1 MMFYSNTCQYRRSTR
16 DGLVLLVVLG
26 MLGLFSLLA
35 ISYLTISGASRSS
48 SQSLV
53 RAKLQN
59 IPTANFSEDIIRKI
73 VRGDKNIASAF
84 HGHSLLEDVYGRDP
98 IEGTF
103 ATSTTTPPQVV
114 TLNLANTVGF
124 VSVNLNPRVSIT
136 PDTMRLS
143 TEVGG
148 ESFLSAAAETYSG
161 RLITILDGPLKGQ
174 TYRILTYTGNEV
186 APNFS
191 IIIDL
196 SDTDGNVS
204 SDLPSNAGITAG
216 ESIQSIVSSGRVAR
230 LFTTAG
236 DTPYSFIINDLP
248 FNGLGYGVELNNRHP
263 NYGNLDQALVIPNA
277 RLADATGN
285 PVDLKYADSQE
296 SFPIALLPNYD
307 YLTTSEIS
315 GSLGVGQGNIEV
327 NGSTNEGYDVADFRD
342 YFLAHYHA
350 ASQPTGNLLISEI
363 TPSFHRPELV
373 NYIFQYYGELC
384 NGNASSLTPDQV
396 VRMVTL
402 IDYACARPLSY
413 VLEKSSNPP
422 ATRTILAKNVNFT
435 GRNDTYAIP
444 SLELDLAN
452 WPGTEVTKLQLWVKA
467 LIAGGPDNVAN
478 AAWDVDNDGDLTAD
492 SVWVD
497 PGLPIVTSPDGK
509 YLKALAATLI
519 LDMDGRV
526 NVNVSGDRKQLD
538 AGAAYR
544 TRAQLGNDL
553 SMSRVDPVAGLT
565 QVFLPQGLGYGP
577 ADISLNHLFNN
588 TLLGNR
594 TNQVFNARYRNR
606 ETPFPSPGVY
616 DAANPLVSNDTIGRF
631 FQQRGFFYQNDGR
644 VIGLRQARRTRA
656 GTGVDKLGNLR
667 MSDSNVTGELAN
679 DFVDDTYEV
688 ASLNKSGSDEM
699 FDLTELESILRRF
712 DYDVSNLP
720 DRLKSIFTTNVD
732 TTQAIYKSLAK
743 SITTR
748 SVELRH
754 PNLAALS
761 LHQSYGGVDFPR
773 SNFTGGATV
782 SVLPVPTAPAERFVS
797 NGRIDGSMMRWI
809 QLLHAEKYPAAPTRL
824 SIADI
829 RRLFPIE
836 FQKLSKLDLNK
847 GFGNG
852 RDGSA
857 DGQIDEP
864 FELGRPV
871 GTYAENIAYPNQADT
886 QHVMNDFGFQYSGSA
901 AIPGVT
907 PDEKRVYVTALDSRK
922 VFARQLYCLAQLLVA
937 PDYPFAGVNQ
947 ADGVAVYQA
956 RRARELAQWA
966 INVVDFRDNDAA
978 MTRFEYDVNPFL
990 RDGGDTDVWVPKP
1003 GDVVWGMEFPELVL
1017 TETLAFHDKRVKNT
1031 RNDNN
1036 PSITGADK
1044 EHNPGNPMSDPS
1056 TDQLRTPQGS
1066 LFLEVFCPRSTELVN
1081 QPTGSNLGLP
1091 PSSLYDNSTNPP
1103 RLNLAVRAPDAL
1115 DATNQNGV
1123 PVFRIGISEPY
1134 RSNPIANELNV
1145 TDHPANI
1152 STFADLH
1159 RLSFQTSEFSNSQ
1172 SGANPFTTGLSSDL
1186 SVPGSRFFLDRI
1198 VWFANLSGATLT
1210 VPDLRPAANKAFRV
1224 YYNKAGTP
1232 VQLAGGQHLVIG
1244 PRNLTYI
1251 GNTGRSIASTDLI
1264 ASPPTFNIGDPH
1276 QTINLQSANMVRDL
1290 AGINYP
1296 TPPNAGTPLF
1306 MVAATGRPTSWPTDI
1321 GINISEPHPTPTTH
1335 YSDSRAKYNLDPSL
1349 PDDIYV
1355 DPASVNNTL
1364 PDVPFDYDR
1373 LVNPI
1378 LARSDLGMTDPDDRK
1393 RTGTYPNERVAYLQR
1408 LADPQLPYHEIFN
1421 PYITIDWMTIDLTVF
1436 NGEDTVGNDPEEGA
1450 TPTPT
1455 IAFQSRYKDG
1465 ARVSEMLPN
1474 AAINPPPAP
1483 ATLNAR
1489 LVNGTTA
1496 QTGVS
1501 VFSPSTASLWRSVEN
1516 VASDAFF
1523 RYELGHANAA
1533 WKTASPFSSVSLGYL
1548 NVGRQNNTTDP
1559 LACDGFGVP
1568 AAATPGSFQ
1577 GTPPAPQGGL
1587 TWLNRPFANPYELMM
1602 VPMTSP
1608 GQFSICYDAPK
1619 VTGTTIATGQYS
1631 VGATQVPKAQL
1642 PKPFGYLPAFFMSD
1656 EFRAD
1661 RQTTAPLNRVWQ
1673 NHTATTNSKGSD
1685 LSLLLELVET
1695 PPPYADEQRW
1705 IYPGVIQT
1713 GTLVGR
1719 MGKYLAT
1726 SSFTNAYRTS
1736 GKINLNTLATKDTWD
1751 ALEWNYDQ
1759 RSRDTTTNPSPSL
1772 PAWNAF
1778 QNSRRGYAIPTAATR
1793 PPNSLFDS
1801 TDYTNQMN
1809 RRLNAAL
1816 PTTFANAYQSGF
1828 SSNIQV
1834 SPQPTVTAETD
1845 SLRRKRPVSI
1855 GVLRP
1860 IQTASPSA
1868 DDPSQ
1873 FSADLAPTT
1882 VSTTPEPRVVQAAAE
1897 QPFVSYQHA
1906 MRLPN
1911 LTTNQS
1917 NVFAVWITIGLFEYD
1932 PVEGIGREYVGPSG
1946 VPQRS
1951 KSFYVVDRSIP
1962 VGFAPGK
1969 QYNTDKTILLRRKV
1983 SE

>member
-35 ISYLTISGASRSS
+35 ISYLTITGASRSS

-59 IPTANFSEDIIRKI
+59 IPTADFSEEIIRKI
-73 VRGDKNIASAF
+73 VRGDKNITSAF

-98 IEGTF
+98 IAGTF
-103 ATSTTTPPQVV
+103 ATTTTTPPQAV

-136 PDTMRLS
+136 PDTMRLG

-161 RLITILDGPLKGQ
+161 RLLTILDGPLKGQ

-196 SDTDGNVS
+196 SDTIGNAS
-204 SDLPSNAGITAG
+204 SDLPSNAGVTGG
-216 ESIQSIVSSGRVAR
+216 ESIQSIVGSGRAAR
-230 LFTTAG
+230 LFTTTG

-248 FNGLGYGVELNNRHP
+248 FNGLGYGVELDRTHP
-263 NYGNLDQALVIPNA
+263 NYGNLDQARVVPNTQ
-277 RLADATGN
+277 LLPPSGG
-285 PVDLKYADSQE
+285 VLDLRYQPGRE

-307 YLTTSEIS
+307 YLTSSEIS
-315 GSLGVGQGNIEV
+315 GSLGLGQGNTEV

-342 YFLAHYHA
+342 YFLAHYQA
-350 ASQPTGNLLISEI
+350 ASQTTGNLLISEI

-373 NYIFQYYGELC
+373 NYIFQFYGELC
-384 NGNASSLTPDQV
+384 NGNPTALTQTQLI
-396 VRMVTL
+396 RMVTL

-413 VLEKSSNPP
+413 VIRNGSNNVL
-422 ATRTILAKNVNFT
+422 ISKNPDFT
-435 GRNDTYAIP
+435 GRNDAFAIP
-444 SLELDLAN
+444 SLDIDFAN
-452 WPGTEVTKLQLWVKA
+452 WPGTEVNKLQLWVKA
-467 LIAGGPDNVAN
+467 LIAGGPDTVAT
-478 AAWDVDNDGDLTAD
+478 AAWDIDNDGDLTAD

-497 PGLPIVTSPDGK
+497 PGLPIVTASDGK

-526 NVNVSGDRKQLD
+526 NVNVAGDRKQLD

-553 SMSRVDPVAGLT
+553 SMSRVDPVAGLA

-606 ETPFPSPGVY
+606 ETPFPSAGVY
-616 DAANPLVSNDTIGRF
+616 DSTNPTVSNDTIGRF

-644 VIGLRQARRTRA
+644 VIGLQQARRTRSA
-656 GTGVDKLGNLR
+656 AGVDRLGNLR
-667 MSDSNVTGELAN
+667 MSDSDVTGDIAN

-699 FDLTELESILRRF
+699 FELTELESILRRF

-773 SNFTGGATV
+773 SNFTGTATV
-782 SVLPVPTAPAERFVS
+782 PVLPVPTAPAERFVN

-809 QLLHAEKYPAAPTRL
+809 QLLHAEKYPGAPRL

-847 GFGNG
+847 SFGNG
-852 RDGSA
+852 RDGSS

-864 FELGRPV
+864 FELGRTV
-871 GTYAENIAYPNQADT
+871 GTYAENISYPNQADT
-886 QHVMNDFGFQYSGSA
+886 QHLMADFGFQYSGTA

-907 PDEKRVYVTALDSRK
+907 PDEKRVYVTSLDSRK
-922 VFARQLYCLAQLLVA
+922 VFARQLYCLAQLIVA
-937 PDYPFAGVNQ
+937 PDYPFAGVSQ
-947 ADGVAVYQA
+947 SDGLALYQA

-990 RDGGDTDVWVPKP
+990 RDGADTDVWVPKP

-1031 RNDNN
+1031 RNDSN

-1081 QPTGSNLGLP
+1081 QPAGSNLGLP

-1134 RSNPIANELNV
+1134 RSAPIANELNV

-1198 VWFANLSGATLT
+1198 VWFANVSGATLT

-1276 QTINLQSANMVRDL
+1276 QTINLQSASMVRDL

-1378 LARSDLGMTDPDDRK
+1378 LARSDIGMTDPDDRK
-1393 RTGTYPNERVAYLQR
+1393 RTGTYLNERVAYLQR

-1436 NGEDTVGNDPEEGA
+1436 NGEDTIGNDPEEGS

-1465 ARVSEMLPN
+1465 ARVSDMLPS
-1474 AAINPPPAP
+1474 AAINPAPAP
-1483 ATLNAR
+1483 GTLNAR

-1501 VFSPSTASLWRSVEN
+1501 VFSPSTASLWRSTEN

-1568 AAATPGSFQ
+1568 AAATPGCFQ
-1577 GTPPAPQGGL
+1577 GTPQSPQGGL
-1587 TWLNRPFANPYELMM
+1587 TWLNRPFANPNELMM
-1602 VPMTSP
+1602 VPTTSP
-1608 GQFSICYDAPK
+1608 GQFSICYDTPRF
-1619 VTGTTIATGQYS
+1619 TGGLIATGQYS
-1631 VGATQVPKAQL
+1631 VGTTIVPKAQL

-1661 RQTTAPLNRVWQ
+1661 RQITAPFNRVWQ
-1673 NHTATTNSKGSD
+1673 THTTITNSKGSD

-1705 IYPGVIQT
+1705 IYPGIIQT

-1726 SSFTNAYRTS
+1726 TSFTNNYRTS

-1759 RSRDTTTNPSPSL
+1759 RSRDTTIPGASQAT
-1772 PAWNAF
+1772 WNAF
-1778 QNSRRGYAIPTAATR
+1778 QDARRGYVVPATPVIPPR
-1793 PPNSLFDS
+1793 SLF
-1801 TDYTNQMN
+1801 TNINDLN
-1809 RRLNAAL
+1809 RRLNSAV
-1816 PTTFANAYQSGF
+1816 PTTFTNPYQSGF
-1828 SSNIQV
+1828 SANIQV

-1845 SLRRKRPVSI
+1845 SLRKKRPVSV

-1860 IQTASPSA
+1860 QFQTTPPTA
-1868 DDPSQ
+1868 DDPAQ
-1873 FSADLAPTT
+1873 FSADLDPITLGTT
-1882 VSTTPEPRVVQAAAE
+1882 ANPRVARAASE
-1897 QPFVSYQHA
+1897 QPFVNYQRM

-1932 PVEGIGREYVGPSG
+1932 PEDGIGREYVGPSG